1 MCSNQSAMRWLLV
14 LIASYAAVCGA
25 QTGPPE
31 LTRTEYHVKAG
42 LIYNF
47 AKLVEWPTNAFA
59 TEQTP
64 ITIGVLGED
73 PFGPL
78 LDDTVKDR
86 RIEDRSISI
95 KRFSDVRQVHDCHV
109 LFISQSEKQ
118 RLPEILAALGGQ
130 SILTVGEDEHFRQL
144 GGIIQFVNRDEMIQ
158 FAINTNAAR
167 RASLRISS
175 KLLIIW
181 QRVSQEGDQQP

>member
-1 MCSNQSAMRWLLV
+1 MRWLLV
-14 LIASYAAVCGA
+14 LMVSCAAVCGVQA
-25 QTGPPE
+25 GPPE
-31 LTRTEYHVKAG
+31 LTQTEYRIKAG

-64 ITIGVLGED
+64 ITIGVLGQD

-78 LDDTVKDR
+78 LDNTVKDR
-86 RIEDRSISI
+86 RIGERPIEI
-95 KRFSDVRQVHDCHV
+95 KRFSGVHEVRDCHV
-109 LFISQSEKQ
+109 LFISQSEKE
-118 RLPEILAALGGQ
+118 RLPEILAALGDK
-130 SILTVGEDEHFRQL
+130 SILTVGEDEHFGQL
-144 GGIIQFVNRDEMIQ
+144 GGIIQFLDRDDTIQ

-181 QRVSQEGDQQP
+181 KRVSQDEDKGP

>member
-1 MCSNQSAMRWLLV
+1 MRWLPV
-14 LIASYAAVCGA
+14 LIVSCAAVCGA
-25 QTGPPE
+25 QAGPPE
-31 LTRTEYHVKAG
+31 LTQTEYHIKAG

-59 TEQTP
+59 TAQTP

-78 LDDTVKDR
+78 LDNTVKDR
-86 RIEDRSISI
+86 KIGERPIAI
-95 KRFSDVRQVHDCHV
+95 KRFSAVNQVHGCHV
-109 LFISQSEKQ
+109 LFISPSEKA
-118 RLPEILAALGGQ
+118 RLPDILAALGDK

-144 GGIIQFVNRDEMIQ
+144 GGIIQFLDRDDTIQ

-167 RASLRISS
+167 RASLQISS

-181 QRVSQEGDQQP
+181 QRVSQGGDQGP